1 MNPGNNIGFEESTG
15 NIEITSVEA
24 NHVDFLIPYIG
35 TSVSYIKVFSE
46 LAQHH
51 TECFP

>member
-1 MNPGNNIGFEESTG
+1 MNPGNNICFEESMG
-15 NIEITSVEA
+15 DIETTSVEA

-35 TSVSYIKVFSE
+35 TSVSYIKVFGE

-51 TECFP
+51 AECFP